1 MTSRV
6 SFSCRL
12 LLISLA
18 LGVASRPV
26 YAQSRIYVS
35 GDLFAEVTRM
45 SRTTVTPEALLVNS
59 SPPADGVTAGG
70 GGRVGA
76 FLSPEWS
83 LELGVDSGATISHTR
98 TQSVA
103 LPVLVGV
110 SVAAPQ
116 FQSHTST
123 RFGAAS
129 VLIGYHPLARGRIH
143 AGFRGGVSL
152 MRTERTSTSASV
164 SSITYPPFSPL
175 PGPSLV
181 PVISVVTTEV
191 TTILN
196 GLTATLAAEAAID
209 MSRHF
214 AVVPE
219 MRVHAGGLGGFVLR
233 PGVAARWMW

>member
-1 MTSRV
+1 MTSRA
-6 SFSCRL
+6 SLSCRL
-12 LLISLA
+12 LLIGLA
-18 LGVASRPV
+18 LCAGSLPAS
-26 YAQSRIYVS
+26 AQSRIYVS

-45 SRTTVTPEALLVNS
+45 SRTSVTPEGLVVTS

-98 TQSVA
+98 TQPVA
-103 LPVLVGV
+103 LPILVGV
-110 SVAAPQ
+110 PVAAPQ
-116 FQSHTST
+116 FQSRTST

-129 VLIGYHPLARGRIH
+129 VLIGYHPPARGRIH

-164 SSITYPPFSPL
+164 SVTYPPFSPL
-175 PGPSLV
+175 PGPSLL
-181 PVISVVTTEV
+181 PVISVTTTEV
-191 TTILN
+191 MAILN
-196 GLTATLAAEAAID
+196 GLTATLAVEAAID

-219 MRVHAGGLGGFVLR
+219 MRVHAGGIGGFVLR
-233 PGVAARWMW
+233 PGVAARWIW